1 MRRNRAILPTIVMA
15 AALGLAV
22 WLIGCAA
29 NDPFDPDS
37 VPNQSP
43 SVRFFVGPVNPG
55 DALNPTS
62 YFERNFTWS
71 GTDPDGWVTEY
82 YVSIRN
88 HRDEPAPWTTTTRTD
103 TTMTFITGEDGT
115 SEATFFIACRDNR
128 GALSDTLVQYVPLRN
143 FPPVVNFMSDYEPL
157 VNMQREITAGGEAGA
172 DTTYWNWG
180 VDNFRLFALDLD
192 GASTMD
198 DYFLYTVADGD
209 PEQVYDVDDPL
220 ADPNTAWI
228 RQPFPDLGSE
238 VREFEI
244 LIKDAL
250 PGERTLQVKVSDEA
264 GGEALFTYSWQVR
277 APRGKVL
284 YIFDNTSTGGRAFYR
299 GFLDEHYGDGG
310 WDVYDFWFGFPDRAF
325 VLLETMRLFD
335 AVMWTDG
342 GSNSLILVT
351 AAARDGTIEQYVEG
365 TDGADP
371 GKFLLIT
378 KAVAGG
384 ASKLPGVFVQSVLG
398 ISPTPAPP
406 SEFGGIA
413 GQQALGEKPGLPT
426 MTAVGTSPIGLGIV
440 PLPGSEALYRM
451 EYCEDCY
458 GDPRRPRP
466 PFDPIVAVRVPE
478 TSVSETA
485 DVITVSLLL
494 DQFDPD
500 EVKAALSVLLD
511 TELGVTP

>member
-1 MRRNRAILPTIVMA
+1 MRRYRVILPLAIMA
-15 AALGLAV
+15 AALGLGV
-22 WLIGCAA
+22 WLAGCAA
-29 NDPFDPDS
+29 NDPFDPNS

-43 SVRFFVGPVNPG
+43 TVRFFVGPVQPG
-55 DALNPTS
+55 AGLNPTS

-82 YVSIRN
+82 YVSIRSR
-88 HRDEPAPWTTTTRTD
+88 RDEPAPWITTTRTD
-103 TTMTFITGEDGT
+103 TTMTFVTGEDGT
-115 SEATFFIACRDNR
+115 SEATFYIACRDNR
-128 GALSDTLVQYVPLRN
+128 GAVSDTLVQYVPLRN
-143 FPPVVNFMSDYEPL
+143 FPPVVNFQSDYEPL
-157 VNMQREITAGGEAGA
+157 VNMQREITGGDAGA

-209 PEQVYDVDDPL
+209 PQQIVDVDDPA

-228 RQPFPDLGSE
+228 REPFPDLSSE

-244 LIKDAL
+244 QLDDAL
-250 PGERTLQVKVSDEA
+250 PGERTLQVKVGDEA

-277 APRGKVL
+277 AARGRVL
-284 YIFDNTSTGGRAFYR
+284 YIFDNTSTNGRAFYR
-299 GFLDEHYGDGG
+299 DFFDEHYGAGN
-310 WDVYDFWFGFPDRAF
+310 WDTYDFWFGFPDRPY

-335 AVMWTDG
+335 LVIWTDG
-342 GSNSLILVT
+342 GANSNILV
-351 AAARDGTIEQYVEG
+351 AAAGRDGTIQQYVEG
-365 TDGADP
+365 TGGAAP
-371 GKFLLIT
+371 GKFMLIT

-384 ASKLPGVFVQSVLG
+384 ASRLPGVFAQEVLG

-413 GQQALGEKPGLPT
+413 GKQALGELPYLPT
-426 MTAVGTSPIGLGIV
+426 ITAVGTLPIGLGIV
-440 PLPGSEALYRM
+440 PLNGAQALYRM

-466 PFDPIVAVRVPE
+466 PFDPIVAVRVPDSSQSAE
-478 TSVSETA
+478 A

-494 DQFDPD
+494 DQFVPD
-500 EVKAALSVLLD
+500 EAKAALSVLLD
-511 TELGVTP
+511 TELGVAP